1 MKEDIIKLDLG
12 GVNSYLIKNDN
23 GFYLVDAGGH
33 LVLDKEFND
42 RRDLLV
48 KELDKQG
55 VNKENL
61 KLIILTHGDND
72 HVCNADFIRNKY
84 EAPIAIHKN
93 DLDLVENLTVE
104 MAMKSFN
111 YSSFIFKMVFK
122 IMNKKILQVMKK
134 TVDEYKPFKPDIII
148 DEDEFDFNK
157 YGLDAKAI
165 YTPGHTKG
173 SISILTSEEN
183 LLCGDTF
190 DNNKKPERALNAL
203 DFDELD
209 RSIEKLKK
217 YQIKNVYPGHG
228 NEFKYPIK
236 W

>member
-1 MKEDIIKLDLG
+1 MKEEIIQLDLG
-12 GVNSYLIKNDN
+12 GVNAYLIKSDN
-23 GFYLVDAGGH
+23 KYFLVDAGGH

-42 RRDLLV
+42 RCDLLV
-48 KELDKQG
+48 KELDEQG
-55 VNKENL
+55 VDSENL
-61 KLIILTHGDND
+61 EMVILTHGDND
-72 HVCNADFIRNKY
+72 YVCNADFIRNRYK
-84 EAPIAIHKN
+84 APIAIHKN
-93 DLDLVENLTVE
+93 DLDLIENLTVD

-134 TVDEYKPFKPDIII
+134 TVNEFKTFKPDIVI

-157 YGLDAKAI
+157 YGLNARAI
-165 YTPGHTKG
+165 YTPGHTNG
-173 SISILTSEEN
+173 SISILTSEGN
-183 LLCGDTF
+183 LICGDTF

-217 YQIKNVYPGHG
+217 YEIKNVYPGHG
-228 NEFKYPIK
+228 NEFEYPIK
-236 W
+236 

>member
-1 MKEDIIKLDLG
+1 MKEEIIQLDLG
-12 GVNSYLIKNDN
+12 GVNAYLIKSDN
-23 GFYLVDAGGH
+23 KYFLVDAGGH

-42 RRDLLV
+42 RCDLLV
-48 KELDKQG
+48 KELDEQG
-55 VNKENL
+55 VDSENL
-61 KLIILTHGDND
+61 EMVILTHGDND
-72 HVCNADFIRNKY
+72 HVCNADFIRNRYK
-84 EAPIAIHKN
+84 APIAIHKN
-93 DLDLVENLTVE
+93 DLDLIENLTVD

-134 TVDEYKPFKPDIII
+134 TVNEFKTFKPDIVI

-157 YGLDAKAI
+157 YGLNARAI
-165 YTPGHTKG
+165 YTPGHTNG
-173 SISILTSEEN
+173 SISILTSEGN
-183 LLCGDTF
+183 LICGDTF

-217 YQIKNVYPGHG
+217 YEIKNVYPGHG
-228 NEFKYPIK
+228 NEFEYPIK
-236 W
+236 